1 MKKAIAYYRVST
13 EEQELSGLGLNAQA
27 DAVSRFAQAEGYEL
41 IEEFTEQQS
50 GKDNK
55 RPVMTAALARCKKE
69 RATLIVAKLDRLSR
83 NVAFI
88 AKLMES
94 GADFRAVDLPTA
106 DKLQLH
112 IRAVFAEY
120 ERDLISQRTKAAL
133 AAIKRKGGIL
143 GRYGSEVLSK
153 ANAQAAIDFAE
164 QMRPTIE
171 SLKGQGFK
179 TVVALRDELNRQQVA
194 TYRKNGKWH
203 ACSVHAILKRI
214 DKPLTSLQDS

>member
-27 DAVSRFAQAEGYEL
+27 DAVIRFAKAEGYEL

-179 TVVALRDELNRQQVA
+179 TVVALRDELNRQQVP